1 MNSAMRFLPTSA
13 SILSRASIGRRTTVG
28 FSCIGGRPMKIIP
41 LKAISV
47 IDVSDNICD
56 IGYISKGRTT
66 MFILYFDGQ
75 YHEYYHGTFE
85 RNGWRTYAEFRCNE
99 GYWLVPGTDPE
110 DFSEVVVCD
119 DDVNEGDEN
128 DETLEYMVDL
138 LDSGEIEPNEFS
150 RQLLSVGY
158 HPDDIAAAIEQVAA

>member
-1 MNSAMRFLPTSA
+1 MNSARLFGPTMA
-13 SILSRASIGRRTTVG
+13 SIRSNDSSVSRTTVVLT
-28 FSCIGGRPMKIIP
+28 CIGGRPMKIIP

-75 YHEYYHGTFE
+75 YHEYYHATFE
-85 RNGWRTYAEFRCNE
+85 HKGWHTYADFRPNE

-110 DFSEVVVCD
+110 DYDDVVIAD
-119 DDVNEGDEN
+119 EVNEGDAS

-138 LDSGEIEPNEFS
+138 LDAGEIAPSEF
-150 RQLLSVGY
+150 RHQLLSVGY
-158 HPDDIAAAIEQVAA
+158 ADETISEAIAQVAS